1 MVNDN
6 INAEKV
12 IDSGLK
18 CLVVIAKY
26 YGIPADEQQLKRAYV
41 VSGRMDALGMARAA
55 KEIGLKSKP
64 MLAERQRFNRLP
76 LPLAAKLKNG
86 NYIVVLRKEEN
97 EKLVVIDPY
106 RSTPFLLPLENFESA
121 WSGEVVLFTRR
132 WIEDKK
138 KSRFGIRWF
147 LPIVW
152 RYRKQMLQVL
162 FLSLILQVFG
172 LVSPMFTQVIIDK
185 VLVHRSASTLDV
197 LVCGMALVSLFQIWM
212 EGLRSYLFSHTTNR
226 IDVILST
233 KLFRHITALPMKYFE
248 QWQVGDIVARV
259 RELENIRQF
268 ITGTALTVLL
278 DAVFAS
284 IYIIVMFSY
293 SSYLGVVALLILPV
307 YIILNLVVT
316 PVYRIRLNEKFSA
329 ATDSQSFMIEA
340 VTGIQ
345 TLKSLA
351 IENQFI
357 QRWERLLAKYI
368 KTSFATVN
376 LANIAGNIGSLIQQ
390 LFTLAILWLGAHQV
404 MDDKLSV
411 GELIAFQMLA
421 GQVVSPI
428 LRLVNLWQNFQQTQ
442 VSIDRLGD
450 IMNETSEP
458 SFNPNRTTLPAVS
471 GEIIF
476 DRVVFRYRK
485 DLPEV
490 LSNLSLHIKAGERI
504 GIVGR
509 SGSGKST
516 LTKLIQRLYV
526 PEAGRV
532 MIDGVDLAQ
541 VEPAWLR
548 RQIGV
553 VLQENFLF
561 NGNIRDNIAAARINE
576 SEEEIVKAA
585 VASGAHGF
593 ISEMPEQYETMVG
606 ERGGA
611 LSGGQRQRV
620 AIARAILT
628 DPKILIFDEAT
639 SALDYESEKVI
650 MDNLAKIAEGRTL
663 IMIAH
668 RLATVR
674 DCDAIF
680 VLERGRL
687 VEVGTHEELLSLKGY
702 YHKLYM
708 QQFS

>member
-1 MVNDN
+1 MADENKKQ
-6 INAEKV
+6 EKL
-12 IDSGLK
+12 IDTGLG
-18 CLVVIAKY
+18 CLVVVAKY

-41 VSGRMDALGMARAA
+41 VAGSMDALGMARAA

-64 MLAERQRFNRLP
+64 VQTDQRQFERLP
-76 LPLAAKLKNG
+76 LPLVAQLKNG
-86 NYIVVLRKEEN
+86 NYVVVLRREEDGS
-97 EKLVVIDPY
+97 LVLFDPY
-106 RSTPFLLPLENFESA
+106 RPTPFLLPAANFAGA
-121 WSGEVVLFTRR
+121 WNGTVILFTRR
-132 WIEDKK
+132 WTEEAKK
-138 KSRFGIRWF
+138 RLFGIRWF

-152 RYRKQMLQVL
+152 RYRRQMFQVL
-162 FLSLILQVFG
+162 FLSLVLQLFG
-172 LVSPMFTQVIIDK
+172 LVSPMFTQIIIDK
-185 VLVHRSASTLDV
+185 VLVHRSAPTLDV
-197 LVCGMALVSLFQIWM
+197 LVCGMVFVSLFQTWIQA
-212 EGLRSYLFSHTTNR
+212 LRSYSFTHTTNR

-233 KLFRHITALPMKYFE
+233 KLFRHITALPMIYFE

-268 ITGTALTVLL
+268 ITGTALTVVL
-278 DAVFAS
+278 DAVFAL
-284 IYIIVMFSY
+284 IYIVVMFTY
-293 SSYLGVVALLILPV
+293 SSYLGLVALVILPAYV
-307 YIILNLVVT
+307 LLNLVVT
-316 PVYRIRLNEKFSA
+316 PIYRTRLNEKFSA

-345 TLKSLA
+345 TVKSLA

-357 QRWERLLAKYI
+357 QKWERLLARYI
-368 KTSFATVN
+368 KSAFSTAN
-376 LANIAGNIGSLIQQ
+376 LANVAGNIGSLIQQ
-390 LFTLAILWLGAHQV
+390 IFTLAILWLGALQV
-404 MDDKLSV
+404 MQDKLSV
-411 GELIAFQMLA
+411 GELVAFQMLA
-421 GQVVSPI
+421 GQVVAPI

-450 IMNETSEP
+450 IMNEGAEP
-458 SFNPNRTTLPAVS
+458 AFNPNRTTLPAIT
-471 GEIIF
+471 GEIVF
-476 DRVVFRYRK
+476 DRVVFRYRS

-490 LSNLSLHIKAGERI
+490 LANLSLKVKAGSRI

-526 PEAGRV
+526 PDSGRV

-561 NGNIRDNIAAARINE
+561 NGTVRDNIAAARISASDDE
-576 SEEEIVKAA
+576 VMQAA
-585 VASGAHGF
+585 AISGAHGF
-593 ISEMPEQYETMVG
+593 ISEMPEQYGALVG
-606 ERGGA
+606 ERGAA

-639 SALDYESEKVI
+639 SALDCESEKII
-650 MDNLAKIAEGRTL
+650 MDNLNQIAAGRTL

-674 DCDAIF
+674 DCDTIF
-680 VLERGRL
+680 VMERGRL
-687 VEVGTHEELLSLKGY
+687 VEAGTHEELLELRGY
-702 YHKLYM
+702 YHELYM
-708 QQFS
+708 QQFA